1 MRLSPDQETPH
12 RWERNS
18 ASTGGCDFPVD
29 PALHPPDVAV
39 FWSPL
44 LDTGSVILQQAP
56 PLFGEEADQPAIA
69 SPKAQVDE
77 LGLNY
82 RLPIGADDALNVL
95 KVDGQTDSKLVAI
108 VPLSIDGFGRLAALH
123 RLLALL
129 HSRAI
134 PPDTR
139 MSGQQRT
146 RAAKMLRAS
155 DARAQGASQ
164 QDIARNLLRI
174 ARQDR
179 HSWQDSSA
187 RFAVMAL
194 LRDARA
200 MISGGYRKLLR
211 HRIRP

>member
-1 MRLSPDQETPH
+1 M
-12 RWERNS
+12 
-18 ASTGGCDFPVD
+18 
-29 PALHPPDVAV
+29 
-39 FWSPL
+39 
-44 LDTGSVILQQAP
+44 
-56 PLFGEEADQPAIA
+56 
-69 SPKAQVDE
+69 DE
-77 LGLNY
+77 FGLNF

-95 KVDGQTDSKLVAI
+95 KVDGGTESKLVAI

-129 HSRAI
+129 HARAI

-139 MSGQQRT
+139 MTEQQRA

-164 QDIARNLLRI
+164 QDIARDLLHL

-187 RFAVMAL
+187 RFVVMAL

-200 MISGGYRKLLR
+200 LISGGYRKLLR